1 MADTVAFMVMPFGEK
16 PTGKSGE
23 RVPVAVDF
31 DRLWYRVHK
40 PVLEDMGY
48 QAVRAD
54 ADVGA
59 FVIAE
64 MIQRLAVADLVIAD
78 ISLAN
83 ANVYYEVG
91 VRQAAKERGCV
102 LVAAEWADPVFDLKQ
117 MRRLQYPLADGAV
130 GKRATERAKKVLR
143 AGLVPLVEGRSPV
156 FEAVPEYPKVD
167 PSKLTVFQDL
177 VDTLWSFDAEV
188 QAVRETPGKKAREE
202 RTRQVRASHGGKPV
216 VREAA
221 VLAMLRLVRDNL
233 DWSDVVDYVDS
244 LPDQLRRS
252 PLVMEQ
258 RLLAVAKEKEK
269 GDPAGAAAALKQL
282 IRDVGP
288 TSERWGLLGGRYKQL
303 RDKATTKAERQRYL
317 DLAIEAYEEG
327 MRLDL
332 NDFYPTSNLPRL
344 YRSRGRDGDEQ
355 KAVIAAM
362 VTLAACQRIIDLRTD
377 NEWTRNTLLGAAFD
391 SGDVAEA
398 RRLLPDIRKEGA
410 VTWQLRSTLSDLRVS
425 LDLQQDPEVKRGLG
439 EILEEL
445 RELAEESD

>member
-1 MADTVAFMVMPFGEK
+1 MADTVAFMVMPFENK
-16 PTGKSGE
+16 PTGKSGK
-23 RVPVAVDF
+23 RVPDAVDF
-31 DRLWYRVHK
+31 DKLWYQVHK
-40 PVLEDMGY
+40 PVLEELGY

-64 MIQRLAVADLVIAD
+64 MIQRLAVADLVLAD

-130 GKRATERAKKVLR
+130 GKRAAERAKKVLR

-167 PSKLTVFQDL
+167 PSKLPVFQDL
-177 VDTLWSFDAEV
+177 VDTLSSFDAEV
-188 QAVRETPGKKAREE
+188 EAVRETPGQKAREE
-202 RTRQVRASHGGKPV
+202 RTRQLQTSHGGKPV
-216 VREAA
+216 VRETA
-221 VLAMLRLVRDNL
+221 VLALLRLVRDNL
-233 DWSDVVDYVDS
+233 DWPDVVAYVDS
-244 LPDQLRRS
+244 LPDRLQRH

-258 RLLAVAKEKEK
+258 RLLALSKQKEK
-269 GDPAGAAAALKQL
+269 GDPAGAAAALKKL

-303 RDKATTKAERQRYL
+303 RDAATTKAERVRYL

-355 KAVIAAM
+355 KAVVAAM
-362 VTLAACQRIIDLRTD
+362 VTVAACQRSIDLRTD
-377 NEWTRNTLLGAAFD
+377 NEWTRQTLLGAAFD
-391 SGDVAEA
+391 SGDVEEA
-398 RRLLPDIRKEGA
+398 RTLLPDIQKEGA
-410 VTWQLRSTLSDLRVS
+410 VAWQLKSTLKDLETS
-425 LDLQQDPEVKRGLG
+425 LKLQQDPEVKRGLG

-445 RELAEESD
+445 RELAGGSG